1 MALRSFS
8 HPGLVDYKY
17 DTEKRQVISYK
28 VKAAGQPRAWSFD
41 NSSIARVGLRT
52 RAGATVNIRQDQ
64 IHQHL
69 APEARKPTVTRMG
82 SATQR
87 RINEARAKTAD
98 VFASGATV
106 TNSLDLLKP
115 DFEYVLF
122 SVKNQCSQY
131 FFRGTSVGDALRM
144 FARRGEHIAPS
155 DIRILNTRTNQVT
168 ELQAQVVTTYVL
180 AV

>member
-1 MALRSFS
+1 MTLRSFS

-28 VKAAGQPRAWSFD
+28 VNAAGQPRAWSFD
-41 NSSIARVGLRT
+41 NSRIARMGLRT
-52 RAGATVNIRQDQ
+52 RSGSTVNIRRDQ
-64 IHQHL
+64 IEQHL
-69 APEARKPTVTRMG
+69 VPEARKTTVTRIG

-87 RINEARAKTAD
+87 QINEARDIRAKIN
-98 VFASGATV
+98 SGATV
-106 TNSLDLLKP
+106 TNNLDLLKP

-155 DIRILNTRTNQVT
+155 DIRILNTRTNTVT
-168 ELQAQVVTTYVL
+168 ELQTQVITTYVL
-180 AV
+180 AA

>member
-1 MALRSFS
+1 MTLRSFS
-8 HPGLVDYKY
+8 HPGLIDYKY
-17 DTEKRQVISYK
+17 DTVAQRVISYK
-28 VKAAGQPRAWSFD
+28 VKATGQPRAWSFD
-41 NSSIARVGLRT
+41 NSGIARMGLRT
-52 RAGATVNIRQDQ
+52 RSGSTVNIRRDQ
-64 IHQHL
+64 INQHL
-69 APEARKPTVTRMG
+69 APEPRKTTVTRIG

-87 RINEARAKTAD
+87 QINEARARSTD
-98 VFASGATV
+98 VFKSGAAV

-155 DIRILNTRTNQVT
+155 DIRILNTRTNTVT
-168 ELQAQVVTTYVL
+168 ELQTQVITTYVL
-180 AV
+180 AA